1 MRNRIVKLI
10 CKKEL
15 LDTLRD
21 RRTLFVAL
29 ILPLL
34 LYPALL
40 IGMTQIISVTQ
51 SNLSQKSQRILLDGD
66 ESTVKL
72 EDLLRGAM
80 AVWDAT
86 KAKTGSSH

>member
-1 MRNRIVKLI
+1 MRRRIVRLI
-10 CKKEL
+10 AAKEL

-40 IGMTQIISVTQ
+40 LGLTQ
-51 SNLSQKSQRILLDGD
+51 
-66 ESTVKL
+66 EF
-72 EDLLRGAM
+72 GAM
-80 AVWDAT
+80 ARNLDCE
-86 KAKTGSSH
+86 HQ